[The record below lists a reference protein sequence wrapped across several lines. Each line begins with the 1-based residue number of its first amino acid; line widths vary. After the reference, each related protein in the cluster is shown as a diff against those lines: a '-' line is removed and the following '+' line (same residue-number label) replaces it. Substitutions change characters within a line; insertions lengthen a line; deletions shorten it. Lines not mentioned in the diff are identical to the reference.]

1 MPQRSY
7 TQPVLAKALSAASH
21 QAVTGDAVFFGLDV
35 NDDSSGNV
43 HIHVYNGTNN
53 TGVMVGSAKPPNGGH
68 EKSWFGPN
76 GILCSDGI
84 YIEVVSGTL
93 TGALF
98 YR

>member
-7 TQPVLAKALSAASH
+7 TQPVLAKKFSATSH

-35 NDDSSGNV
+35 NDDASGNV
-43 HIHVYNGTNN
+43 HIHIYNGTNN

-68 EKSWFGPN
+68 EKVWYGPN

-93 TGALF
+93 SGALF